1 MHNLLYARL
10 LPGRLHGNRWTSER
24 ETGLKRLRRQIA
36 DQVADLSGVSRAQRH
51 RSLGC
56 IATKEGEAKPAFR
69 FSKGSGVGDLERVRD
84 LERADRFAIG
94 RVRGR
99 CVHYPYVFQAR
110 WLMGCL
116 MMDTVRSSRDSKE
129 KEMQTI
135 VKTFHFGVYA
145 YEFLTIYL

>member
-1 MHNLLYARL
+1 MHILLYARL
-10 LPGRLHGNRWTSER
+10 LPGRLHGNQWTSER

-51 RSLGC
+51 PSSGC

-94 RVRGR
+94 RVRQSEYWIKTESQ
-99 CVHYPYVFQAR
+99 VHQKLDQAQR
-110 WLMGCL
+110 TGEMRSLSLCCS
-116 MMDTVRSSRDSKE
+116 DTLFDEMFYDGYSR
-129 KEMQTI
+129 Q
-135 VKTFHFGVYA
+135 
-145 YEFLTIYL
+145 